1 MFPFK
6 AILSDQR
13 ASRFSMSV
21 GAHLLCVWFHI
32 PCNGINF
39 IWPLWSYSDLWSFI
53 FICFIYYNTVC
64 MFHDFTAPLNT
75 LKCHIYVSVLSVQSF
90 RLCTNWSN
98 CIIMQQISFFSYCMC
113 SSIMSTNRLVFLQAS
128 PDHMFN
134 PSSWKPFTS
143 SVDQCDGGDG
153 ASKRGHQTV
162 TTAAAGVVWRQ
173 TVPGAPCCPLPSAL
187 LPGDLASRKPAVT
200 FICSFRRQRLWRGS
214 LSWMEGSEPMS
225 HKEEND
231 GSPAPAQTG
240 AAVTGARVVIRASSK
255 HRQQQDDK
263 SQQTPSTPQPSLS
276 KSERTQSVG
285 QFLHNYD

>member
-1 MFPFK
+1 MF
-6 AILSDQR
+6 
-13 ASRFSMSV
+13 
-21 GAHLLCVWFHI
+21 
-32 PCNGINF
+32 
-39 IWPLWSYSDLWSFI
+39 Y
-53 FICFIYYNTVC
+53 
-64 MFHDFTAPLNT
+64 DFTATLNT
-75 LKCHIYVSVLSVQSF
+75 LKRHMYVSVLSVQLF
-90 RLCTNWSN
+90 VRIYVRFINNLVYELIYLYYHATDLL
-98 CIIMQQISFFSYCMC
+98 FCMC
-113 SSIMSTNRLVFLQAS
+113 SGIMSTNTLVFLQAS
-128 PDHMFN
+128 PNHMFN

-173 TVPGAPCCPLPSAL
+173 TVPGASCCPLPSAL

-200 FICSFRRQRLWRGS
+200 FICSFQRQRQRRWRGS
-214 LSWMEGSEPMS
+214 LSWMGGSEPMS

-263 SQQTPSTPQPSLS
+263 SQTPSTPQPSLS